1 MYRRNNI
8 QICLICIFYIVHAH
22 ELRLYPIHVGTLDN
36 VEYLNLKVLNNY
48 PWLTTIL
55 LSL

>member
-22 ELRLYPIHVGTLDN
+22 VLRLCPIHVGTLGN
-36 VEYLNLKVLNNY
+36 AEYLNLKVLDNY
-48 PWLTTIL
+48 PWLTLIL